1 MWRLMIGVV
10 AVAAATL
17 ITATATEAAP
27 INAARTQVSD
37 GLVGGQNSLVTQV
50 RFTPPGFSHGR
61 KVGWHNALTSGC
73 FQRLDLSGPRH
84 ARRDSGLPRPSSIAS
99 TVRYTALAPDRF
111 KGFWRD

>member
-1 MWRLMIGVV
+1 MWRLMSGVV

-37 GLVGGQNSLVTQV
+37 GLVGDQNSLVTQV

-61 KVGWHNALTSGC
+61 KVGWHGRHHPPDGARVA
-73 FQRLDLSGPRH
+73 RLDGITPRCLPGCEGNPRRAI
-84 ARRDSGLPRPSSIAS
+84 ARMR
-99 TVRYTALAPDRF
+99 
-111 KGFWRD
+111 W